1 MLSVGKIIYSDIWI
15 TQWGDVS
22 MLGAVNYITP
32 NINNQSWTL
41 ALSGFDFEDYI
52 SSVIEYALTPY
63 FSRRLKFL
71 GYA

>member
-1 MLSVGKIIYSDIWI
+1 
-15 TQWGDVS
+15 

-63 FSRRLKFL
+63 FSRGLTVERTPRTRDQGKDLIIH
-71 GYA
+71 